1 MPNPRAAGTT
11 TEMIV
16 RFTDKG
22 DYWVY
27 DIGANSILTAQDAA
41 ILPPGAPFPP
51 TSWDFAGSF
60 DAANSTA
67 VGGAVE
73 WNLSTTQVRVS
84 PCSFENS
91 HNGDEGHSASVP
103 CYGVQ
108 C

>member
-51 TSWDFAGSF
+51 PVGILPAALTLQIQLRWEALSSGTSAPQTCRTSIC
-60 DAANSTA
+60 AT
-67 VGGAVE
+67 
-73 WNLSTTQVRVS
+73 
-84 PCSFENS
+84 C
-91 HNGDEGHSASVP
+91 
-103 CYGVQ
+103 
-108 C
+108 

>member
-41 ILPPGAPFPP
+41 ILPPGAP
-51 TSWDFAGSF
+51 
-60 DAANSTA
+60 
-67 VGGAVE
+67 
-73 WNLSTTQVRVS
+73 S
-84 PCSFENS
+84 PHQLGFCR
-91 HNGDEGHSASVP
+91 
-103 CYGVQ
+103 Q
-108 C
+108 L